1 MDVAAPTEVPTP
13 TPDGGLTTLYTCRA
27 TPGWNF
33 RPEGITLLSA
43 KYS

>member
-1 MDVAAPTEVPTP
+1 
-13 TPDGGLTTLYTCRA
+13 LYTMRA

-43 KYS
+43 KYA